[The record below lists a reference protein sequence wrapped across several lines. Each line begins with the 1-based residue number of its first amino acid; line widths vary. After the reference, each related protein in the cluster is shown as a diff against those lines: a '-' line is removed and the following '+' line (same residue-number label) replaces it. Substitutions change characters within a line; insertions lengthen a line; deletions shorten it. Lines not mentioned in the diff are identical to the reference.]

1 MIFPDMR
8 VSFRFKRSYMKKFLL
23 LLLSAS
29 VVLSCSKSVKEPV
42 AYTVQSPNSE
52 IVKDFDIPNTGTI
65 DMPILVKFLS
75 GYAYDAVRVNLVGLP
90 FDIKTTPDTF
100 NQVPTYTAHFLLKT
114 QNARPGVYPVSIVA
128 KAPGSEAKTY
138 PFKITVVRVDCSS
151 DLYGD
156 FDCSN
161 ACTARNYTYTASAQG
176 TATANSMAVSN
187 FGGYG
192 PATSTFI
199 QLDCKTGTLSIP
211 QQNIGNNTNL
221 SGSGTFT
228 STSMTITYT
237 ASTTPGGFGETC
249 TVTMTKKP

>member
-42 AYTVQSPNSE
+42 AYTVQTPGRDKVE
-52 IVKDFDIPNTGTI
+52 DFDINNTDTRN
-65 DMPILVKFLS
+65 MPLVVKFLS
-75 GYAYDAVRVNLVGLP
+75 GYAYDPVRVNIVGLP
-90 FDIKTTPDTF
+90 FDIDAVVDTF
-100 NQVPTYTAHFLLKT
+100 NEVPTYTANFVLKT
-114 QNARPGVYPVSIVA
+114 NNARPGVYPVSIVA
-128 KAPGSEAKTY
+128 KAPGSEARTY
-138 PFKITVVRVDCSS
+138 PFKITVVRTDCTS
-151 DLYGD
+151 DLFGT
-156 FDCSN
+156 FDCTN
-161 ACTARNYTYTASAQG
+161 ECTARNYTYS
-176 TATANSMAVSN
+176 ATAAGTGATNTMEVSN

-192 PATSTFI
+192 PTTKTFI
-199 QLDCKTGTLSIP
+199 DLDCKNGTLNIKS
-211 QQNIGNNTNL
+211 QDIGNNTRL

-249 TVTMTKKP
+249 KVTMTKKP

>member
-42 AYTVQSPNSE
+42 AYTVQSPSSE
-52 IVKDFDIPNTGTI
+52 KVKDFDIADSGVI
-65 DMPILVKFLS
+65 DMPIVVKFLS
-75 GYAYDAVRVNLVGLP
+75 GYAYDPVRVNLVGLP
-90 FDIKTTPDTF
+90 FDIKTSADTF
-100 NQVPTYTAHFLLKT
+100 NEVPTYTAHFILKT
-114 QNARPGVYPVSIVA
+114 NKARPGVYPVSIVA

-138 PFKITVVRVDCSS
+138 PFNITVVSVDCTSP
-151 DLYGD
+151 LYGN
-156 FDCSN
+156 FDCTN
-161 ACTARNYTYTASAQG
+161 ACTARNYTYTATSTG
-176 TATANSMAVSN
+176 TPTANAMEISN

-192 PATSTFI
+192 PTTKTFV
-199 QLDCKTGTLSIP
+199 QLNCKTGTLTIP
-211 QQNIGNNTNL
+211 EQNIGNNTNL

-228 STSMTITYT
+228 SNSMTITYS
-237 ASTTPGGFGETC
+237 ASTTPGGFAESC